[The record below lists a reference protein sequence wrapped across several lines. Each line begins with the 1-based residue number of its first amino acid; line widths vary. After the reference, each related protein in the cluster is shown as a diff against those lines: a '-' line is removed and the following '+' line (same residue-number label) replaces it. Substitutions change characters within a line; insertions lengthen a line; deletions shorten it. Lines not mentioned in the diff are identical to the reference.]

1 MNSSFWVRWTSLAL
15 GLATLLRS
23 HAGILFPD
31 PPGGWTYSYNGDKA
45 TAGAANSGFTSL
57 DGTWSHDNGSDE
69 WDGSAPG
76 GVFGDGNRPGGVG
89 TFEEAGLRFL
99 RIQDPGDPRDFA
111 FGDPG
116 SNRKLYLG
124 HDMSLNGASE
134 TQLDDGIT
142 LSFRARIPTP
152 AKSTSPL
159 DPLYRDGQGAAG
171 AQPYPTDG
179 DGYVTSDG
187 GKGNFVLKQSS
198 GGAIAFSLSTLNDTA
213 GGDPNGARAN
223 FRGLTMNEFA
233 GNAISGN
240 VNFGQGTGTNVIA
253 FDPTDWH
260 EFWIVIRKDPANIG
274 THQAYIYLDG
284 SLTPTVFRITAGNGS
299 DYTGFSYLAIG
310 STATPQNS
318 ALDIDFVSYK
328 LGVNFP
334 PGFAEPAGGWTYTYN
349 GDQATA
355 GAANS
360 GFTSLDGTWSHDNGS
375 DEWDGSAPGGTLG
388 DGNRPGGAGTFEE
401 AGLKFLRIQDTG
413 DPRDFAFADPGSNRK
428 LYFGHD
434 MSLNGATET
443 QLDDGITLS
452 FRARIP
458 TPAKSTS
465 PLDALHRDG
474 QGAAGP
480 QPYPANGDGYVTS
493 DGGKGNFVLKQ
504 SSGGA
509 IAFSLSTLDDT
520 AGGDPNGAKAN
531 FRGLTMNEFAGN
543 AVSGNVNFGQGT
555 GTNVIAFDPTDWHTF
570 WIVIRKDPANIG
582 THQGFIYL
590 DGNFEPTVFKI
601 TAGNGSDYTGFS
613 YLAIGST
620 ATPQNSALDVDFVSY
635 KLGAH
640 FPGNAIDSLP
650 PEIAEVKPAQNAS
663 FQTAAEGLSFSAT
676 TQGNNELNPSG
687 FSLVLNGQDV
697 SSSIALQGSPQA
709 RTARYSGLQPN
720 TVYRGEII
728 VRDQFGRGPT
738 NRVAFDT
745 FVDGPSIVVEA
756 EDYNFG
762 GGQFVNNPTADALRE
777 QVGTQGVDY
786 RDTTAAASG
795 GSYRSGD
802 GVLTASSAD
811 FLRAKYTEL
820 LLVETQVG
828 GIQIG
833 EWMNYTRNFPAGR
846 YNVYVRAGSAG
857 AQSLRLDR
865 VTGNPT
871 QPGQSLALE
880 GLVNVPNTGSASAF
894 TYGVLSDVAGNPV
907 SLGLVGETTLRLT
920 ALGAVDNLSLNYL
933 VLVPTSP
940 PSEPQVVAVP
950 GAAAT
955 GVSPAAP
962 IVVTVLD
969 GPTSVAPGSVR
980 LFLDDTDVTS
990 TTSVTDLPE
999 GVGLRHVPARFFA
1012 GGSTHTLKVTY
1023 PGGERSWSFSVAT
1036 LPSIPPWWST
1046 PVSSVSGRPRGF
1058 AGRIHQAGE
1067 GADGNLLPNSVDRA
1081 IRQLAGQ
1088 INSPLTGSPFE
1099 NLAAGPDGQGG
1110 FTADL
1115 INFNELGTDE
1125 GMPGDLPFPNL
1136 EAGDQNYIAM
1146 QVNTFVDLP
1155 AGVHRL
1161 GVACD
1166 DGFIVYAGPSL
1177 TSTPLI
1183 LGVRDPGGGT
1193 VPFAFD
1199 FVVEQAGVYA
1209 LKLLFFEGSGGGD
1222 VEWYSEDPATGD
1234 RLLLNAEGSFRAFQ
1248 TRSGDGSSVPPGP
1261 TVSGTPPAGF
1271 AGPVLTGLSVDAGT
1285 KTITADIPAGSE
1297 QGYLTIT
1304 PAVVVK
1310 TVTVVGNKLVVT
1322 YE

>member
-1 MNSSFWVRWTSLAL
+1 MNSSFRVWWTFLAL
-15 GLATLLRS
+15 CSATLLRT

-31 PPGGWTYSYNGDKA
+31 PPGGWTYSFHGDQA
-45 TAGAANSGFTSL
+45 TAGAAGSGFTSL

-76 GVFGDGNRPGGVG
+76 GVFGAGNRPGGVG
-89 TFEEAGLRFL
+89 TFTEGGLKFL

-111 FGDPG
+111 YGDPG
-116 SNRKLYLG
+116 SNRKIYLG

-152 AKSTSPL
+152 GKSTSPL
-159 DPLYRDGQGAAG
+159 DPLHRDGQGAAG
-171 AQPYPTDG
+171 VQPYPADG

-213 GGDPNGARAN
+213 GGDPNGAKAN

-284 SLTPTVFRITAGNGS
+284 SLVPTVFRITAGNGS
-299 DYTGFSYLAIG
+299 DYTGFTYLAIG

-318 ALDIDFVSYK
+318 ALDVDFVSYK
-328 LGVNFP
+328 LGANFP
-334 PGFAEPAGGWTYTYN
+334 PGFAEPAGGWTYTFG
-349 GDQATA
+349 GDQAVA
-355 GAANS
+355 GAAGS

-375 DEWDGSAPGGTLG
+375 DEWDGSAPGGAFG
-388 DGNRPGGAGTFEE
+388 AANRPGGVGTFDE
-401 AGLKFLRIQDTG
+401 GGVKFLRIQDTG
-413 DPRDFAFADPGSNRK
+413 DPRDYSYGDPGSNRK
-428 LYFGHD
+428 LYLGHD
-434 MSLNGATET
+434 MSQNGASET

-458 TPAKSTS
+458 TPSKSTS
-465 PLDALHRDG
+465 PIDPLHRDG
-474 QGAAGP
+474 QGAAGV
-480 QPYPANGDGYVTS
+480 QPYPADGDGYVTS

-509 IAFSLSTLDDT
+509 IAFSLSTLNDT

-582 THQGFIYL
+582 THQAFIYL
-590 DGNFEPTVFKI
+590 DGNFEPTVFKV

-650 PEIAEVKPAQNAS
+650 PEIADVKPAQNAT
-663 FQTAAEGLSFSAT
+663 FQAAADGLTFNAT
-676 TQGNNELNPSG
+676 TQGNNELNAPG

-697 SSSIALQGSPQA
+697 SSSIILGGTPQA
-709 RTARYSGLQPN
+709 RTARYSGLQAN
-720 TVYRGEII
+720 TVYRGQII
-728 VRDQFGRGPT
+728 VRDQFGRGST
-738 NRVAFDT
+738 NRLAFDT
-745 FVDGPSIVVEA
+745 FVDGPAVVIEA

-762 GGQFVNNPTADALRE
+762 NGQFVNNPTADALRE

-786 RDTTAAASG
+786 RDTTAATSG
-795 GSYRSGD
+795 GTYRSAD
-802 GVLTASSAD
+802 GVLTANSPDYLRKKYAD
-811 FLRAKYTEL
+811 L
-820 LLVETQVG
+820 LLVETQVAG
-828 GIQIG
+828 VQSG
-833 EWMNYTRNFPAGR
+833 EWLNYTRNYPAGR
-846 YNVYVRAGSAG
+846 YNLLVRAGSAG
-857 AQSLRLDR
+857 AQALRVDR
-865 VTGNPT
+865 VTGDAT
-871 QPGQSLALE
+871 QPGQSLALL
-880 GLVNVPNTGSASAF
+880 GVAGIPNTGSANAF
-894 TYGVLSDVAGNPV
+894 TYGVLSDVLGNPV
-907 SLGLVGETTLRLT
+907 SLSLNGSTTLRVT
-920 ALGAVDNLSLNYL
+920 ALGAADNLSLNYL
-933 VLVPTSP
+933 VLAPASAP
-940 PSEPQVVAVP
+940 AAPQVVGVP
-950 GAAAT
+950 GAGAT
-955 GVSPAAP
+955 GVLPSAA

-969 GPTSVAPGSVR
+969 GPTAVAPASVR
-980 LFLDDTDVTS
+980 LFVDGADVTS
-990 TTSVTDLPE
+990 ASTVTDLPE
-999 GVGLRHVPARFFA
+999 GVALRHVPSRFFA
-1012 GGSTHTLKVTY
+1012 GGSVHTLKVTH
-1023 PGGERSWSFSVAT
+1023 PGGEASWSFSVAS
-1036 LPSIPPWWST
+1036 LPTIPTWWST
-1046 PVSSVSGRPRGF
+1046 PLSSVSGRPRGF
-1058 AGRIHQAGE
+1058 TGRIHQAGE
-1067 GADGNLLPNSVDRA
+1067 GADGNILPNEVDRA

-1088 INSPLTGSPFE
+1088 INNPATGAPFA
-1099 NLAAGPDGQGG
+1099 NQAAGPDGQGG

-1115 INFNELGTDE
+1115 INFNEFGTDE

-1136 EAGDQNYIAM
+1136 DPGDQNYIAM
-1146 QVNTFVDLP
+1146 QVNTYVELP

-1166 DGFIVYAGPSL
+1166 DGFIVYAGPAAGN
-1177 TSTPLI
+1177 TPLT
-1183 LGVRDPGGGT
+1183 LGVRSPGGGT
-1193 VPFAFD
+1193 VPFPFD

-1209 LKLLFFEGSGGGD
+1209 LKLLFFEGSGGAD
-1222 VEWYSEDPATGD
+1222 IEWYSENPETGD

-1248 TRSGDGSSVPPGP
+1248 TRQGDGSAVPPGP

-1271 AGPVLTGLSVDAGT
+1271 AGPVLTGIAVNAAT
-1285 KTITADIPAGSE
+1285 KTITADMPAGSE

-1310 TVTVVGNKLVVT
+1310 TVTVVGNKLVIT